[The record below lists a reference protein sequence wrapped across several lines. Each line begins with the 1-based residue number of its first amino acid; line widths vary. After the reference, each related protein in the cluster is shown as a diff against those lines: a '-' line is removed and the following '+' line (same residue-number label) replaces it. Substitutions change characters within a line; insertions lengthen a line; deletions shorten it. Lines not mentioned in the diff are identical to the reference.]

1 VGGEKAMS
9 DNVKSASRAFAIL
22 EFFRDQKKPCSMSEL
37 AQGLD
42 YPRSSST
49 VLLKTL
55 VKLGY
60 LNYDRRSRNYF
71 PTPKVTGLGDWVPK
85 ALFGSGQV
93 IDAMNDLHAATGE
106 SVFLGT
112 LNDVYLQY
120 IQTRPSTHIL
130 RFQIDEGT
138 IRPVTQSIAGLV
150 LIAAMSPDK
159 LDNIVRRANIATPDP
174 ADRVNLD
181 DVVALISDIRAK
193 RYGYVEDLPFE
204 GGATLAVLL
213 PVLVQDQP
221 IVLALGGA
229 VARFRKNYDQY
240 LNALRSA
247 AATVSPN
254 PDSGSRG
261 NGGPA

>member
-1 VGGEKAMS
+1 MS

-22 EFFRDQKKPCSMSEL
+22 EFFRVHQRPCSMSEMAL
-37 AQGLD
+37 GLD
-42 YPRSSST
+42 YPRSSTT

-71 PTPKVTGLGDWVPK
+71 PTPKVTGLGNWVPN

-120 IQTRPSTHIL
+120 IQTRESTHML
-130 RFQIDEGT
+130 RFHIDEGT

-150 LIAAMSPDK
+150 LIAAMSSDK

-174 ADRVNLD
+174 VDRVELD
-181 DVVALISDIRAK
+181 TVVAQIAEIRK
-193 RYGYVEDLPFE
+193 NRYGYVEDLPFA
-204 GGATLAVLL
+204 GGATLAMLL
-213 PVLVQDQP
+213 PVFVQDQP
-221 IVLALGGA
+221 IVLAMGGA
-229 VARFRKNYDQY
+229 MARFRKNYDWY
-240 LNALRSA
+240 LTALRNA
-247 AATVSPN
+247 AATVSPDDVAADKV
-254 PDSGSRG
+254 PEES
-261 NGGPA
+261 A